1 MYISHKEAHVI
12 LTRRQNAICLCA
24 KFILLY
30 SSFLLYLQ
38 KFNVRL
44 YNQYN
49 RYFDTCVLSKVQL
62 SKQREFVGAYSILF
76 LVIDSPQNGLYNAIT
91 KYKFGLLYLI
101 SKNRKFQGP

>member
-1 MYISHKEAHVI
+1 MLFVYVQS
-12 LTRRQNAICLCA
+12 
-24 KFILLY
+24 LY

-49 RYFDTCVLSKVQL
+49 RYFETCVLSKVQL

-76 LVIDSPQNGLYNAIT
+76 LAIYYPQNGLYNR
-91 KYKFGLLYLI
+91 Y
-101 SKNRKFQGP
+101 N